1 MIKDI
6 IFLILFL
13 ILYVGFHVIFLYNL
27 WLLWKK
33 GTDKLNW
40 YQGVFFAI
48 STKVVIDF
56 WIQFFTYLT

>member
-1 MIKDI
+1 MTY
-6 IFLILFL
+6 LLL
-13 ILYVGFHVIFLYNL
+13 LTALTPFHSYFFYSL